1 VPGWLD
7 DKASCWKGVTH
18 LITIIDEHHA
28 DYIILIVSGNMGLCH
43 DYNSDEPV
51 GLCHEY
57 DSDRNSE
64 SDTDTSSTESDSDS
78 LLSDVPD
85 IRSVTSLIFFC
96 CVCCHNL
103 KWFFLLASP
112 KKRHRKKNFNK
123 KQGGKHIAATIA
135 SVTNLPQTSGTGV
148 FDLPCTRLDLFP
160 DITKDYCQRKKEL
173 KLAKE
178 KYKKYGGPK
187 PSEETIVKR
196 QPTSSKINAAYS
208 IIKNPDLFYL
218 FERGRVRVF
227 DKKLN
232 PDKTKSIIAD
242 IVFTDLKTI
251 SQQMRDDLD
260 FFLAFLNTSKKFVNK
275 VGSEGRSCG
284 GSMWAIGWRKSMS
297 GLEIVGRYVDTDAID
312 SNMEEWRQHIQDSER
327 AGKIIWDLFYPI
339 GNVALKTN
347 QQFMI
352 EHNLPAFC
360 NGHIPDT
367 DSDNPRAKN
376 FFSSNLTFTS
386 EGFFNHPHK
395 DSRDDD

>member
-1 VPGWLD
+1 
-7 DKASCWKGVTH
+7 
-18 LITIIDEHHA
+18 
-28 DYIILIVSGNMGLCH
+28 MGLCH
-43 DYNSDEPV
+43 DYDSDEPV

-64 SDTDTSSTESDSDS
+64 SNTDTSSTESDSDS
-78 LLSDVPD
+78 SLSDVPN
-85 IRSVTSLIFFC
+85 IK
-96 CVCCHNL
+96 HQ
-103 KWFFLLASP
+103 
-112 KKRHRKKNFNK
+112 KKNFNK
-123 KQGGKHIAATIA
+123 KRGGKHIAATIA

-148 FDLPCTRLDLFP
+148 FDLPCTQLDLFP
-160 DITKDYCQRKKEL
+160 AITKDYRQRKKEL

-187 PSEETIVKR
+187 PLEETIVKC
-196 QPTSSKINAAYS
+196 QPTLAKINAAYL

-218 FERGRVRVF
+218 FKRRRVRVF

-327 AGKIIWDLFYPI
+327 AGKIMWDLFYPI
-339 GNVALKTN
+339 GNVSLKTN

-376 FFSSNLTFTS
+376 FFSSNLTFTL

-395 DSRDDD
+395 DSRDNDQLPFSFLMCLPTWKEDRRLAFES

>member
-1 VPGWLD
+1 
-7 DKASCWKGVTH
+7 
-18 LITIIDEHHA
+18 
-28 DYIILIVSGNMGLCH
+28 MGLCH
-43 DYNSDEPV
+43 DYDSDEPV

-64 SDTDTSSTESDSDS
+64 SNTDTSSTESDSDS

-85 IRSVTSLIFFC
+85 IR
-96 CVCCHNL
+96 HQKN
-103 KWFFLLASP
+103 
-112 KKRHRKKNFNK
+112 NFNK
-123 KQGGKHIAATIA
+123 KRGGKHIAATIA

-160 DITKDYCQRKKEL
+160 DITKDYRQQKKGL

-196 QPTSSKINAAYS
+196 QPTSAEINAAYL

-218 FERGRVRVF
+218 FKRGCVRVF

-251 SQQMRDDLD
+251 SQQMRDNLD

-275 VGSEGRSCG
+275 VGSEGRLCG
-284 GSMWAIGWRKSMS
+284 GSMWAIGLRKSMS
-297 GLEIVGRYVDTDAID
+297 GLEIVGQYVDTDAID
-312 SNMEEWRQHIQDSER
+312 SNMKEWRQHIQDSER
-327 AGKIIWDLFYPI
+327 AGKIIWDLVYPI
-339 GNVALKTN
+339 GNVALETN

-360 NGHIPDT
+360 DGHIPNT
-367 DSDNPRAKN
+367 NSDNLRAKN

-395 DSRDDD
+395 DSRDNDQLPFAFLMCLPTWKEDRRLAFESEGYNVKEGSCIGTNWALHQQIFGVGLTSPVI

>member
-1 VPGWLD
+1 
-7 DKASCWKGVTH
+7 
-18 LITIIDEHHA
+18 
-28 DYIILIVSGNMGLCH
+28 MGLCH

-57 DSDRNSE
+57 DSDCNSE

-78 LLSDVPD
+78 LLSDVP
-85 IRSVTSLIFFC
+85 
-96 CVCCHNL
+96 N
-103 KWFFLLASP
+103 
-112 KKRHRKKNFNK
+112 
-123 KQGGKHIAATIA
+123 
-135 SVTNLPQTSGTGV
+135 
-148 FDLPCTRLDLFP
+148 
-160 DITKDYCQRKKEL
+160 KEL

-187 PSEETIVKR
+187 PSEETIVKC
-196 QPTSSKINAAYS
+196 QPTSAKINAAYS

-232 PDKTKSIIAD
+232 PDKTKSIIAN

-275 VGSEGRSCG
+275 VGSE
-284 GSMWAIGWRKSMS
+284 
-297 GLEIVGRYVDTDAID
+297 DAID
-312 SNMEEWRQHIQDSER
+312 SNMKEWCQHIQDSER
-327 AGKIIWDLFYPI
+327 AGKIIWELFYPI
-339 GNVALKTN
+339 GNVALETN

-360 NGHIPDT
+360 NGHIPNT
-367 DSDNPRAKN
+367 NSDNPRAKN

-395 DSRDDD
+395 DSRDND

>member
-1 VPGWLD
+1 
-7 DKASCWKGVTH
+7 
-18 LITIIDEHHA
+18 
-28 DYIILIVSGNMGLCH
+28 MGLCH
-43 DYNSDEPV
+43 DYDSDEPV

-57 DSDRNSE
+57 DTNRNSE
-64 SDTDTSSTESDSDS
+64 SNTDTSSTESDSDS
-78 LLSDVPD
+78 SLSDVPD
-85 IRSVTSLIFFC
+85 I
-96 CVCCHNL
+96 
-103 KWFFLLASP
+103 SP
-112 KKRHRKKNFNK
+112 KKRHQKKNFNK

-160 DITKDYCQRKKEL
+160 KITKDYRQRKKEL
-173 KLAKE
+173 NLAKE

-196 QPTSSKINAAYS
+196 QPTSAKINAAYS

-242 IVFTDLKTI
+242 IVFTNLKTI
-251 SQQMRDDLD
+251 SQQMRDNLD

-284 GSMWAIGWRKSMS
+284 GSMWVIGWRKSMS

-312 SNMEEWRQHIQDSER
+312 SNMEE
-327 AGKIIWDLFYPI
+327 
-339 GNVALKTN
+339 
-347 QQFMI
+347 
-352 EHNLPAFC
+352 
-360 NGHIPDT
+360 
-367 DSDNPRAKN
+367 
-376 FFSSNLTFTS
+376 
-386 EGFFNHPHK
+386 
-395 DSRDDD
+395 